1 VTRRMSAFAAVLA
14 MLGAIYGAAQLA
26 GPAAVAPAATVSH
39 PAAVTSLT
47 RVCPP
52 AAPGSGQA
60 HVAVTSV
67 PSAGA
72 SGGTVTLSPLAAG
85 AAAGGKAAT
94 PVTVSAPGKASLV
107 TAPSSAS
114 ATAVVASGAMAEG
127 LAAEQASSSGLSTLR
142 CADPAP
148 DLWFAGAGQ
157 AAGGTDIRLYLMN
170 TDSLAASVSVTIMT
184 DSGTVQSNAE
194 TGITVAPGQ
203 TVQQSLTSVVHGS
216 EVIGLNVHSSVGR
229 VAAAV
234 WESGTWLPETT
245 APSTRSVIP
254 GLSAASS
261 AARMFIV
268 VPGNV
273 NAQVKVVALTPQ
285 GHFQPFGAA
294 PVSAPAGAASEFTL
308 SSLGVGAAAIEL
320 TSNVPVTAAVLV
332 PGNGL
337 GAVTAAVAPLAEQ
350 GVVAGNPLGARGTTG
365 VLLSAPNGKAQVSIS
380 TVPAGTSSTVT
391 VPAGHTV
398 ASTIK
403 APGGRH
409 GSYAIVVTPLA
420 GSGPVYAARVVT
432 NSSGLT
438 RPGIHAGRPGR
449 AGQPIQDRRTRG
461 RCPRGPCQA
470 ARRTPRRPR

>member
-1 VTRRMSAFAAVLA
+1 VTRRMTAFAAVLA
-14 MLGAIYGAAQLA
+14 MLVAIYGATQLA

-72 SGGTVTLSPLAAG
+72 SGGTVTLSPLAAAG
-85 AAAGGKAAT
+85 AAAGGKAAA
-94 PVTVSAPGKASLV
+94 PVTVSSPGQASLV

-127 LAAEQASSSGLSTLR
+127 LAAEQASGSGLSTLR

-148 DLWFAGAGQ
+148 DLWFTGTGQ

-184 DSGTVQSNAE
+184 DSGTVDANGE
-194 TGITVAPGQ
+194 TGITVAPGR
-203 TVQQSLTSVVHGS
+203 TVEQSLTSIVHGS

-245 APSTRSVIP
+245 APSTSSVIP

-261 AARMFIV
+261 AARLFIV
-268 VPGNV
+268 VPGSV

-285 GHFQPFGAA
+285 GRFQPFGAA

-320 TSNVPVTAAVLV
+320 TSNVPIAAAVLV
-332 PGNGL
+332 PGAGL
-337 GAVTAAVAPLAEQ
+337 GAVTAAVPPLAAQ
-350 GVVAGNPLGARGTTG
+350 GVVAGNPVSGRGATG
-365 VLLSAPNGKAQVSIS
+365 VLLSAPSGQARVSIS

-403 APGGRH
+403 APRGRR
-409 GSYAIVVTPLA
+409 GSYSIVVTPLA

-438 RPGIHAGRPGR
+438 
-449 AGQPIQDRRTRG
+449 GQVASILPVASAPTSIELPPVRG
-461 RCPRGPCQA
+461 SYTAVQP
-470 ARRTPRRPR
+470 

>member
-1 VTRRMSAFAAVLA
+1 MNRRVTGFAAVLA
-14 MLGAIYGAAQLA
+14 MLGVIYGATQLA
-26 GPAAVAPAATVSH
+26 GPADVAPAATVSH

-52 AAPGSGQA
+52 AAPGGGQA

-72 SGGTVTLSPLAAG
+72 SGGAVTLSPLAAAG

-94 PVTVSAPGKASLV
+94 PVTVPAPGQASLV
-107 TAPSSAS
+107 TAPSPAS
-114 ATAVVASGAMAEG
+114 ATAIVASGAMAEG
-127 LAAEQASSSGLSTLR
+127 LAAEQASGSGLSTLR
-142 CADPAP
+142 CADPAS
-148 DLWFAGAGQ
+148 DLWFAGTGQ

-170 TDSLAASVSVTIMT
+170 TDSLAASVSVTIVT
-184 DSGTVQSNAE
+184 DAGTVQSNAE

-203 TVQQSLTSVVHGS
+203 TLQQSLTSIVRGS

-245 APSTRSVIP
+245 APSASSVIP

-261 AARMFIV
+261 AARLFIV
-268 VPGNV
+268 VPGSV
-273 NAQVKVVALTPQ
+273 NAQVKIVALTPQ
-285 GHFQPFGAA
+285 GRFKPFGAA

-320 TSNVPVTAAVLV
+320 TSNVPVSAAVLV
-332 PGNGL
+332 PGSGL
-337 GAVTAAVAPLAEQ
+337 GAVTAAVPPLAEQ
-350 GVVAGNPLGARGTTG
+350 GVVAGNPAGAHGTTG
-365 VLLSAPNGKAQVSIS
+365 VLLSAPNGQARARIA

-398 ASTIK
+398 AATVK
-403 APGGRH
+403 APGGRR

-432 NSSGLT
+432 NGTGLT
-438 RPGIHAGRPGR
+438 SPVASILPVASALTSIELPPVRGSYTAV
-449 AGQPIQDRRTRG
+449 QP
-461 RCPRGPCQA
+461 
-470 ARRTPRRPR
+470 